1 MKLDFPSG
9 APEGTIHRDPS
20 NDTRYVYQDG
30 AWRVIDGAF
39 THNPGPNA
47 PLDPELGDLWVD
59 TSDCPPVLKIFD
71 CDGNWIEIEGGPGDP
86 GITFIARID
95 DDGTP
100 EANTPGHVLTAIADN
115 IANGTSPVEYA
126 YKWLVDG
133 LTMGQNKTLNIISTF
148 VGKIVTCEIT
158 VAEPDGS
165 GAVVRTAVYS
175 KVIEI
180 AGTINKPTVL
190 APADGAGSGNSRP
203 IVTDEIIAV
212 EPGGV
217 ETCETEL
224 IESVGNVSY
233 SQPSTY
239 DFKNS
244 VNIATDQH
252 LTPPTASWDNISGGQ
267 TDVPYD
273 QYPTSS
279 AKTSEMFFNFA
290 TKYSPQFYRN
300 KGEIADTPNALWR
313 SDDGVNWVLDSTFD
327 VVAGPNSGKN
337 KAKGLATYWCW
348 KFAINTPRPDNYGLE
363 PAGIIVAAV
372 ELTFPS
378 AQGFDC
384 FEPGDVVQESGNYY
398 AEGWV
403 VENSDPTLLATD
415 NSQKSIFASNYSWGF
430 YEIESNHSGP
440 ITVKVGSSTA
450 ASTFGYFF
458 SNDAITDRSAITAL
472 WKSSP
477 TYTGGSGSQTVT
489 LNDYAGEKYI
499 YICGW
504 LNPEFKPTGIN
515 TSNDAVEYYFISN
528 LVLPLAERGAEVR
541 IISKDDSDP
550 FTITVDGGEWAATDG
565 VSGTPGAQDKLTKET
580 PYDTK
585 LTLAGPTD
593 LADLNVGD
601 VVKMGMDADVPYQ
614 PVSDSIVSVAQ
625 STLSEYDQRFTWS
638 DAANFDSV
646 EYSGLYPFTAMFD
659 GQANSFYGAQTPGQP
674 GNNGRI
680 IWNAPSGANLSGSV
694 WLCAGDNASDSSYPS
709 PIVYINGS
717 ATPAEQ
723 NSKTPAGVGY
733 GFHIYEFKNYG
744 PVTKVEIAPDP
755 ATENAVIMSIGVGNL
770 LVD

>member
-239 DFKNS
+239 DCQKFS
-244 VNIATDQH
+244 H
-252 LTPPTASWDNISGGQ
+252 LSQ
-267 TDVPYD
+267 RV
-273 QYPTSS
+273 
-279 AKTSEMFFNFA
+279 
-290 TKYSPQFYRN
+290 RN
-300 KGEIADTPNALWR
+300 T
-313 SDDGVNWVLDSTFD
+313 
-327 VVAGPNSGKN
+327 
-337 KAKGLATYWCW
+337 
-348 KFAINTPRPDNYGLE
+348 
-363 PAGIIVAAV
+363 
-372 ELTFPS
+372 
-378 AQGFDC
+378 
-384 FEPGDVVQESGNYY
+384 
-398 AEGWV
+398 
-403 VENSDPTLLATD
+403 
-415 NSQKSIFASNYSWGF
+415 
-430 YEIESNHSGP
+430 
-440 ITVKVGSSTA
+440 
-450 ASTFGYFF
+450 
-458 SNDAITDRSAITAL
+458 
-472 WKSSP
+472 
-477 TYTGGSGSQTVT
+477 
-489 LNDYAGEKYI
+489 
-499 YICGW
+499 
-504 LNPEFKPTGIN
+504 
-515 TSNDAVEYYFISN
+515 
-528 LVLPLAERGAEVR
+528 
-541 IISKDDSDP
+541 
-550 FTITVDGGEWAATDG
+550 
-565 VSGTPGAQDKLTKET
+565 
-580 PYDTK
+580 
-585 LTLAGPTD
+585 
-593 LADLNVGD
+593 
-601 VVKMGMDADVPYQ
+601 
-614 PVSDSIVSVAQ
+614 
-625 STLSEYDQRFTWS
+625 
-638 DAANFDSV
+638 
-646 EYSGLYPFTAMFD
+646 
-659 GQANSFYGAQTPGQP
+659 
-674 GNNGRI
+674 
-680 IWNAPSGANLSGSV
+680 
-694 WLCAGDNASDSSYPS
+694 
-709 PIVYINGS
+709 
-717 ATPAEQ
+717 
-723 NSKTPAGVGY
+723 
-733 GFHIYEFKNYG
+733 
-744 PVTKVEIAPDP
+744 
-755 ATENAVIMSIGVGNL
+755 
-770 LVD
+770 